1 MASNSTARGDHAHH
15 HRGGGGGDDPSTF
28 FNLLHPGFLQ
38 EPCFIFSSAT
48 INHPEAKLGPCL
60 GEKQRFGGNPESR
73 GRLGEKC
80 VGFAVI
86 MLVWSFI
93 YSLEDKHAFLTIK
106 VFVFIF
112 YFL

>member
-15 HRGGGGGDDPSTF
+15 HRGDGGGGGDDPSTF
-28 FNLLHPGFLQ
+28 FTQDFFRS
-38 EPCFIFSSAT
+38 PCFIFSSAT
-48 INHPEAKLGPCL
+48 INYPEAKLGPCL